1 MRSKNNIS
9 KLLEDYLNFLKS
21 YNYKIQPI
29 DKITY
34 SKNLKL
40 IANINKITKNKLS
53 DVSIKTEYDKYKI
66 NEYELIQSKIKTS
79 LNYTFKRMLET
90 DKYDKAIL
98 SDYNSF
104 FTILSAIAY
113 EKIKTNK
120 QYLDLTAYL

>member
-1 MRSKNNIS
+1 MSSKNNIS

-21 YNYKIQPI
+21 YNCKIQPI

-79 LNYTFKRMLET
+79 LNYTFKRILET